1 MQKIF
6 QKKSNRLFKIAGL
19 FLIVLVAFQAC
30 RKFPHIPPSA
40 NDFQQVNLVANNSSY
55 GAITVDPTL
64 LNGWGIAFAPSGPAW
79 VSSNGAGLSNI
90 YNAAG
95 AILRPPV
102 TVPTNTASTGGS
114 PTGAVF
120 NGTTGFKLSNGNP
133 ARFIFVGEDGVISG
147 WNTGNAAEVA
157 LNNSSAVYKG
167 VTIAMDGSVPF
178 LYVANFIGNK
188 VEVYDTLWNSVNK
201 PFWDPGI
208 PSDYSPFNVQNINGK
223 IYVVYAKH
231 GEDIDEAHG
240 PGTGIVDIYN
250 PDGSLVRRFVSHGE
264 LNAPW
269 GITWT
274 PSSFWGTTNST
285 GIIILIGNFGN
296 GRINAYNESGFFLG
310 QLRSE
315 GKPIEIDGL
324 WGLSFAPATATSVN
338 PDWLFFAAGPKD
350 ESDGLFGYIMPEIP
364 DHAEHQ

>member
-6 QKKSNRLFKIAGL
+6 QKKSNLFFKVAGL
-19 FLIVLVAFQAC
+19 FLLVLITLQAC
-30 RKFPHIPPSA
+30 RKFPHLSPFA

-55 GAITVDPTL
+55 GATTVDPNL

-95 AILRPPV
+95 AILRPGV
-102 TVPTNTASTGGS
+102 TIPTNAAPTGGA

-133 ARFIFVGEDGVISG
+133 AKFIFVGEDGVISG
-147 WNTGNAAEVA
+147 WNAGNGAEVA
-157 LNNSSAVYKG
+157 KNNMGAVYKG
-167 VTIAMDGSVPF
+167 ITLATDGGVPF
-178 LYVANFIGNK
+178 LYVANFIGK
-188 VEVYDTLWNSVNK
+188 RVEVYDTLWNAVSK

-208 PSDYSPFNVQNINGK
+208 PSDYSPFNIQSINGK
-223 IYVVYAKH
+223 IYVIYAKL
-231 GEDIDEAHG
+231 GTGLDEAHG
-240 PGTGIVDIYN
+240 PGTGIIDIYN
-250 PDGSLVRRFVSHGE
+250 PDGSLVRRFVSHGA

-274 PSSFWGTTNST
+274 PASFWTTPNST
-285 GIIILIGNFGN
+285 GTIILVGNFGD
-296 GRINAYNESGFFLG
+296 GRINAYDEQGFLLG
-310 QLRSE
+310 PLRSG
-315 GKPIEIDGL
+315 GKPIVIDGL
-324 WGLSFAPATATSVN
+324 WGLSFAPITATSVN

-350 ESDGLFGYIMPEIP
+350 EADGLFGYITPEAP
-364 DHAEHQ
+364 DMKKSN